1 MGKEEKGLVTAVW
14 NFIYTCTNS
23 NIRIAEP
30 ESLKKKKVI
39 NLVTACGS
47 VSKEPLAMWETW
59 VRSLGWEDPL
69 EK

>member
-1 MGKEEKGLVTAVW
+1 MGKGERGLVTAVW
-14 NFIYTCTNS
+14 NFIYTYINS

-30 ESLKKKKVI
+30 ESLKKNVI

-47 VSKEPLAMWETW
+47 ASKEPSAMWEIW
-59 VRSLGWEDPL
+59 VPSLGWEDPL